1 MEQSLDLEREKKKN
15 IRIAIGVAAF
25 GIGAFM
31 ALYVLMFAL
40 MFLSPSTMFKIFPDF
55 SWTENVM
62 GVNNKLFI
70 LSKRVD
76 FKGASRENP
85 PAERTTLETF
95 DGKALSGPVEIPSFA
110 SVSPVKDKLYFFS
123 EGLYRTFDGDKWEEV
138 KKEYGCSAPLTRSLF
153 WPC

>member
-62 GVNNKLFI
+62 GVNNNLFI

-76 FKGASRENP
+76 FKGASRETP
-85 PAERTTLETF
+85 PPRRTTLAPFTAEW
-95 DGKALSGPVEIPSFA
+95 SSWPVSSPSFA
-110 SVSPVKDKLYFFS
+110 SVSPVK
-123 EGLYRTFDGDKWEEV
+123 
-138 KKEYGCSAPLTRSLF
+138 
-153 WPC
+153 